1 MFQYSGKS
9 DIDTKFG
16 ELRFYWDYIPQW
28 DCYHSWDRQET
39 LGM

>member
-1 MFQYSGKS
+1 MFQYSGKI
-9 DIDTKFG
+9 DISTKFG
-16 ELRFYWDYIPQW
+16 ELRFYWDHISAW